1 MKTALY
7 KKEQFRGYDII
18 AVYLNGEYA
27 KLYVIHGYQI
37 NADILAD
44 IQYYQNAGY
53 EIQFE
58 L

>member
-7 KKEQFRGYDII
+7 KHEQFKGYDTI

-27 KLYVIHGYQI
+27 KLYVIHKDQI
-37 NADILAD
+37 NADILSD
-44 IQYYQNAGY
+44 MQYYQNAGY
-53 EIQFE
+53 ELQFE

>member
-7 KKEQFRGYDII
+7 KREQFKGYDII

-27 KLYVIHGYQI
+27 KLYVIHNDQI
-37 NADILAD
+37 NADILVD
-44 IQYYQNAGY
+44 IQYYQHAGY

-58 L
+58 I

>member
-7 KKEQFRGYDII
+7 KREQFKGYDTI

-27 KLYVIHGYQI
+27 KLFVIHRDQI
-37 NADILAD
+37 NADILSD
-44 IQYYQNAGY
+44 MQYYKNLGY
-53 EIQFE
+53 ELQFE

>member
-7 KKEQFRGYDII
+7 KREQFKGYDTI

-27 KLYVIHGYQI
+27 KLFVIHRDQI
-37 NADILAD
+37 NADILSD
-44 IQYYQNAGY
+44 MQYYQNLGY
-53 EIQFE
+53 ELQFE

>member
-7 KKEQFRGYDII
+7 KREQFKGYDTI

-27 KLYVIHGYQI
+27 KLYVIHKDQI
-37 NADILAD
+37 NVDILSD
-44 IQYYQNAGY
+44 MQYYHNLGY
-53 EIQFE
+53 ELQFE

>member
-7 KKEQFRGYDII
+7 KREQFKGYDTI

-27 KLYVIHGYQI
+27 KLYVIHKDQI
-37 NADILAD
+37 NADILSD
-44 IQYYQNAGY
+44 MQYYQNLGY
-53 EIQFE
+53 ELQFE

>member
-7 KKEQFRGYDII
+7 KREQFKGYDTI

-27 KLYVIHGYQI
+27 KLFVIHRDHI
-37 NADILAD
+37 NADILSD
-44 IQYYQNAGY
+44 MQYYQNLGY
-53 EIQFE
+53 ELQFD

>member
-7 KKEQFRGYDII
+7 KKEQFRGYDTI

-27 KLYVIHGYQI
+27 KLYVIHRDQI
-37 NADILAD
+37 NADILSD
-44 IQYYQNAGY
+44 MQYYQNLGY
-53 EIQFE
+53 ELQFE